1 MDVGISRRSESHI
14 LELVKAMFDIA
25 EERCGVIM
33 DVRIRKVHKDSARR
47 DAMMPSYPCFIT
59 ICGVHNHSTSSADAL
74 RQLRVLPG
82 TKEIF
87 EKYFDIGMTSAQ
99 AARYHPMKL
108 NLVDDLV
115 GQASNAVTQLTEQL
129 LTCVNNSFKRSM
141 VV

>member
-1 MDVGISRRSESHI
+1 MY
-14 LELVKAMFDIA
+14 LPTFFYC
-25 EERCGVIM
+25 CGVIM